1 MSGVSIIRSILA
13 GNAAVLAVVPA
24 ARIVAGDVTINSPM
38 PALWIKEISSVPAFL
53 PVDMADTPRLHT
65 ERVQVTALLK
75 GTEATP
81 VGQGYPGV
89 KALLNLVLSACK
101 NVHGTVGAIPDVDSV
116 LPDIEGPDLSDAAIG
131 LYTGSR
137 DFIVKFNA

>member
-1 MSGVSIIRSILA
+1 VAVVRYLLA
-13 GNAAVLAVVPA
+13 NNAAVLAVVPA
-24 ARIVAGDVTINSPM
+24 VRIVAGDVTINSPM
-38 PALWIKEISSVPAFL
+38 PALSIMEISSVPFL
-53 PVDMADTPRLHT
+53 TVAMDGPKLLHT